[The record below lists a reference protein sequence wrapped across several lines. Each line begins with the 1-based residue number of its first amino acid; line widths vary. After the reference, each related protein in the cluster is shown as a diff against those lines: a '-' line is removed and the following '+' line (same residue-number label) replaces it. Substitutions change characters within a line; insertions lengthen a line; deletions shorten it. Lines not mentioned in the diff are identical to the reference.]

1 MAYYSVFLVTPKTDT
16 WIPEYLAVVGPTV
29 AKYGG
34 KYLARTANH
43 ERLEGTDASPGLIAI
58 LEWPSKEAA
67 KAFYGDAQYQP
78 HLQAR
83 LAGAANDAFLIEGK
97 DDFA

>member
-1 MAYYSVFLVTPKTDT
+1 MAYYSVFMVTPQTDA
-16 WIPEYLAVVGPTV
+16 WIPDYLGVVGPTV
-29 AKYGG
+29 TKHGG
-34 KYLARTANH
+34 KYLARTASH
-43 ERLEGTDASPGLIAI
+43 ERLEGAEVSPGLIAI

-67 KAFYGDAQYQP
+67 IAFYSDPVYQP